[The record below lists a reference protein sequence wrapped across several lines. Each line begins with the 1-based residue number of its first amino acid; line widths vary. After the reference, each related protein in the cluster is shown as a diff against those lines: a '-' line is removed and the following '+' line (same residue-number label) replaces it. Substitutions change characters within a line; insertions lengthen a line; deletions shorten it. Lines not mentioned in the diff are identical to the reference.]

1 MKKHILSSIVLALV
15 TTYAY
20 ADGWLDMSANRSEIR
35 IESNTDH
42 LAIRK
47 ITVNR
52 GNCRGWSWDN
62 VLKSRISSAK
72 RTLLRFES
80 DIKGIERAI
89 ETYESLPDGNPYKQ
103 DIPEQRQKLE
113 RAKKKYEQAKVEFDA
128 KLKEISETPPEALG
142 YGEVRNYSY
151 SCDGGVIKEVEV
163 ELANGKK
170 RTYSLSR
177 R

>member
-20 ADGWLDMSANRSEIR
+20 ADDWLDISANRSEIQ

-52 GNCRGWSWDN
+52 GNCRGWSWDK
-62 VLKSRISSAK
+62 VLESRIYSAELRLSSSESAVTGAEK
-72 RTLLRFES
+72 RIASL
-80 DIKGIERAI
+80 ER
-89 ETYESLPDGNPYKQ
+89 LPDGNPFKE
-103 DIPEQRQKLE
+103 DIPRERQELE
-113 RAKKKYEQAKVEFDA
+113 RAKEKYEQAKVEFDA

-151 SCDGGVIKEVEV
+151 SCNGGVIKEVEV
-163 ELANGKK
+163 ELADGKK
-170 RTYSLSR
+170 LTYSFSHR
-177 R
+177 